1 MASVKQI
8 YVSAPAGRARYFG
21 TAQLSR
27 CVPFA
32 EPELTR
38 GWLRWHLNQRIIQTW
53 VGTRLEKKKGERALS
68 LQSAR
73 SKVGALGSAF
83 NLVLVAEFSRKILL
97 GGVGAF
103 GYLQSHVHIL
113 AKLRAKRGYAY
124 GEISGC

>member
-1 MASVKQI
+1 MVAVAFKSKDNTNV
-8 YVSAPAGRARYFG
+8 
-21 TAQLSR
+21 
-27 CVPFA
+27 
-32 EPELTR
+32 
-38 GWLRWHLNQRIIQTW
+38 GWHSIR
-53 VGTRLEKKKGERALS
+53 EKKKGERALS